1 MVTSTLQPNP
11 GSTGVC
17 TISIYQET
25 RIPVIL
31 GRPMTPMYR
40 LAANAV
46 DLKNAEIMG
55 VVMEDPATASDLP
68 NCLIGRFIY
77 GWELVLTGTVS

>member
-1 MVTSTLQPNP
+1 
-11 GSTGVC
+11 
-17 TISIYQET
+17 
-25 RIPVIL
+25 
-31 GRPMTPMYR
+31 MTPMYR